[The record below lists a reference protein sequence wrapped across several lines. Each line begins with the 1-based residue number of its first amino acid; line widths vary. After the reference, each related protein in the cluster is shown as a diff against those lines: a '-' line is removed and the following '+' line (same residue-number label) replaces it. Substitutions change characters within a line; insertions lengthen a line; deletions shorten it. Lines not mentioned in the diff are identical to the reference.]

1 MHNYYIIARI
11 LRQGV
16 KFGYLFRRS
25 CTKFSNMSMPMTL
38 SMLAKEVPYLLYNYI
53 HAGSNSPC
61 IVSMHAVPPEIA
73 VVDPDPVFSNEP
85 VELVCT
91 VVGGDPPRSITW
103 ATSNGTQVYSTNH
116 TAGANVSLS
125 ITRYDYGEYIC
136 IASNEFGRTSRSVQ
150 VQHPG
155 LHSLYIDDITVC

>member
-1 MHNYYIIARI
+1 MCNS
-11 LRQGV
+11 LCTLDLKGV
-16 KFGYLFRRS
+16 K
-25 CTKFSNMSMPMTL
+25 C
-38 SMLAKEVPYLLYNYI
+38 LY
-53 HAGSNSPC
+53 C
-61 IVSMHAVPPEIA
+61 FHAVPPEIA

-155 LHSLYIDDITVC
+155 LHSLYIVLITIC